1 MPVIRSRSSKS
12 TVPSLSFLHW
22 FSPHLAVPAGAS
34 WNSEMVL
41 CVRFQNRVGR
51 SAENAPVTV
60 TKMSAA
66 AINRAFCIAFLP
78 GFTRRLAARARE
90 RKSPGWRAAS
100 GWPRLGKFMRINAS
114 AGSPWE
120 HNKRYRHDRGR
131 RVNNF
136 IVLTPAPQS
145 GAWLTD
151 NEVLGMATRVLNTEY
166 PADHVPLLRWLI
178 FTGVSVFAFV
188 MAWHFGLVRMMVNGD
203 KTYISIIISV
213 LYVLS
218 SLHCLLRTAAV
229 SSELDRAHRVL
240 ALVSKGVQQLK
251 VEGADVVTPEGTRLP
266 RGEVTAH
273 IRNLIL
279 KASLQGE
286 ERLDQTLLLR
296 GLADALRGPNQLGS
310 YAGDTLMKLGLLGT
324 IIGFI
329 MMLAPIAGLDAADHA
344 SVRNSMGL
352 MSDGMAVAMYTTLTG
367 LIGSILVQTQ
377 YYMLDKATQR
387 LFGLATNLTEVFVV
401 SVLEQEPAASRHSSY
416 ALRATE

>member
-1 MPVIRSRSSKS
+1 MIGQ
-12 TVPSLSFLHW
+12 F
-22 FSPHLAVPAGAS
+22 PAGQL
-34 WNSEMVL
+34 EPGGP
-41 CVRFQNRVGR
+41 VGGG
-51 SAENAPVTV
+51 ELQQGH
-60 TKMSAA
+60 AA
-66 AINRAFCIAFLP
+66 
-78 GFTRRLAARARE
+78 LA
-90 RKSPGWRAAS
+90 
-100 GWPRLGKFMRINAS
+100 
-114 AGSPWE
+114 
-120 HNKRYRHDRGR
+120 
-131 RVNNF
+131 
-136 IVLTPAPQS
+136 
-145 GAWLTD
+145 
-151 NEVLGMATRVLNTEY
+151 
-166 PADHVPLLRWLI
+166 
-178 FTGVSVFAFV
+178 GV
-188 MAWHFGLVRMMVNGD
+188 
-203 KTYISIIISV
+203 
-213 LYVLS
+213 
-218 SLHCLLRTAAV
+218 TAAV
-229 SSELDRAHRVL
+229 VGEVGA
-240 ALVSKGVQQLK
+240 APAAQ
-251 VEGADVVTPEGTRLP
+251 VEGADVVTPEGAKLP

-401 SVLEQEPAASRHSSY
+401 SVLERGQHGR
-416 ALRATE
+416 LR

>member
-1 MPVIRSRSSKS
+1 
-12 TVPSLSFLHW
+12 
-22 FSPHLAVPAGAS
+22 
-34 WNSEMVL
+34 
-41 CVRFQNRVGR
+41 
-51 SAENAPVTV
+51 
-60 TKMSAA
+60 
-66 AINRAFCIAFLP
+66 
-78 GFTRRLAARARE
+78 
-90 RKSPGWRAAS
+90 
-100 GWPRLGKFMRINAS
+100 
-114 AGSPWE
+114 
-120 HNKRYRHDRGR
+120 
-131 RVNNF
+131 
-136 IVLTPAPQS
+136 
-145 GAWLTD
+145 
-151 NEVLGMATRVLNTEY
+151 MATRVLNTEY

-188 MAWHFGLVRMMVNGD
+188 MAWHFGLVRMMINGD
-203 KTYISIIISV
+203 KTYISVIISV

-229 SSELDRAHRVL
+229 SRELDRAHRVL

-266 RGEVTAH
+266 RGEVSTH

-279 KASLQGE
+279 KAGLQGE
-286 ERLDQTLLLR
+286 EQRVDQTLLLR

-401 SVLEQEPAASRHSSY
+401 SVLERGQHGQ
-416 ALRATE
+416 LR